1 MLLQSAEASYR
12 GGMELLEQGRV
23 RDALGFFS
31 GALEIQRTASGDG
44 PGEPRY
50 LSYYGLCLGITRG
63 DMRAALDCCRS
74 AARSEPY
81 NGNAW
86 WNLGRVAL
94 IAGRRGEAY
103 RALHK
108 GLEAIPGHTGILR
121 DLRRLG
127 VRRPPVL
134 SVVGRSHPLNAV
146 LGRLRARWTRD
157 NGAGAVKAGA
167 ASRRDPVRNP
177 G

>member
-1 MLLQSAEASYR
+1 MIMLLQSAEASFR

-23 RDALGFFS
+23 RDALGYFS
-31 GALEIQRTASGDG
+31 GAIEIQRTASGDS

-63 DMRAALDCCRS
+63 NLREALECCRS
-74 AARSEPY
+74 AASREPY
-81 NGNAW
+81 NGDAW

-108 GLEAIPGHTGILR
+108 GLDALPGHGGVLR
-121 DLRRLG
+121 DLERLG

-134 SVVGRSHPLNAV
+134 SVVGRSHPLNV
-146 LGRLRARWTRD
+146 MLGRLRARWVRGR
-157 NGAGAVKAGA
+157 NGQEVETPTAVAAG
-167 ASRRDPVRNP
+167 
-177 G
+177 